1 MFAFFFSLKIDF
13 KYKKDRKP
21 MPHFGTLG
29 EAIAIEFFK
38 ILLKFWRTKHT
49 VKPVQTTASV
59 RHPLVYDD
67 HMSSRA
73 KFLAFV
79 TI

>member
-29 EAIAIEFFK
+29 KAIAIEFFK
-38 ILLKFWRTKHT
+38 ILLKF
-49 VKPVQTTASV
+49 
-59 RHPLVYDD
+59 
-67 HMSSRA
+67 
-73 KFLAFV
+73 
-79 TI
+79 